1 MFVGL
6 NCLQLR
12 LRRYAVNGD
21 TLRLLA
27 EPFPINDVEFRVSRA
42 WDTDKGVECRVLAY
56 ITARAISQRLD
67 DVVGP
72 GNWQNTPAQVIEL
85 RHGIVGVQLGIS
97 ILVNGVWVT
106 KWDIAEQS
114 QFEPAKG
121 AYSGAMKRAGQQ
133 WGIGRY
139 LYGLDETRVETSREG
154 KGDDWNYAR
163 LPKDEGGRA
172 FFWKTPKLPQWAI
185 PLDLDN
191 EASVF
196 KEDIAELRKEWR
208 IKFHP
213 GEKNRST
220 LWDGFNAFVISTQ
233 GVGRINVDDPQCW
246 TADTVK
252 RVANRIRNEVVEE
265 GISPDVVFTRP
276 KK

>member
-1 MFVGL
+1 M
-6 NCLQLR
+6 ND
-12 LRRYAVNGD
+12 A

-27 EPFPINDVEFRVSRA
+27 EPFPISDVEFRVSRS
-42 WDTDKGVECRVLAY
+42 WDSDSGVECRVLAY

-97 ILVNGVWVT
+97 ILSNGVWVT
-106 KWDIAEQS
+106 KWDIAEQTD
-114 QFEPAKG
+114 FEPVKG

-139 LYGLDETRVETSREG
+139 LYGLDETKVETSRDN
-154 KGDDWNYAR
+154 KGPEWNWAR
-163 LPKDEGGRA
+163 LKKDDGGRVYY
-172 FFWKTPKLPQWAI
+172 WKTPTLPQWAI
-185 PLDLDN
+185 PIDLDN
-191 EASVF
+191 EEVVT
-196 KEDIAELRKEWR
+196 KEHLGDLRRKWR

-213 GEKNRST
+213 AETDRRI
-220 LWDGFNAFVISTQ
+220 LWDNFHRFVTSTQ
-233 GVGRINVDDPQCW
+233 GVGAINVDDPQCW
-246 TADTVK
+246 THNTVK
-252 RVANRIRNEVVEE
+252 LVSNRIDKETVGD
-265 GISPDVVFTRP
+265 GISADVRFG